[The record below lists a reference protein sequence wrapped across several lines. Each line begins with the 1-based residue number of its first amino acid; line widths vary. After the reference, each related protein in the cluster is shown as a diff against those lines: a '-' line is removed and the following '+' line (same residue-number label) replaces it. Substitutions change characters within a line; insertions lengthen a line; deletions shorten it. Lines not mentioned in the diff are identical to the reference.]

1 MDYGYERTLRQ
12 RAHVSEEAIM
22 KRQDDNRWGRTDSAE
37 TPVVNVRQ
45 MTRTPLE
52 SPALSDLIVDF
63 SGLQTPDLAG
73 LTLLLTAQQLAKAE
87 RRQVWLKDLPER
99 TWQLLQAL
107 GLDGLFVRMPSPSG
121 PLN

>member
-1 MDYGYERTLRQ
+1 
-12 RAHVSEEAIM
+12 M
-22 KRQDDNRWGRTDSAE
+22 KRHDDNRWGPTDPAE
-37 TPVVNVRQ
+37 TPVAAALQ

-73 LTLLLTAQQLAKAE
+73 LTLLITAQQLAQAE
-87 RRQVWLKDLPER
+87 QRQVWLKDLPEH
-99 TWQLLQAL
+99 TWLLLQAL

>member
-1 MDYGYERTLRQ
+1 
-12 RAHVSEEAIM
+12 M
-22 KRQDDNRWGRTDSAE
+22 KRQDDNRWGRTDLAE

-87 RRQVWLKDLPER
+87 QRQVWLKDLPER